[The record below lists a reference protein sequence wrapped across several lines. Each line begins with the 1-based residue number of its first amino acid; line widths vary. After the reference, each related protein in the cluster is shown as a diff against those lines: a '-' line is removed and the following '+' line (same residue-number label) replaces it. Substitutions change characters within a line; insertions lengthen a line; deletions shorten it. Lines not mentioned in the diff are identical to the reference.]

1 MQPGDVI
8 ENPVTGHRYEVVHS
22 GRDTAGALLE
32 MLAVFPPGVPEPPD
46 HCHPR
51 QEERFELLEGTLELR
66 VAGVRRQLRA
76 GESLVIPAGTRHA
89 MWTTP
94 TTSARARWQTRPAL
108 RSADFFATAARLARE
123 GRLRSNGTPN
133 LWDAALLLRTY
144 RDEFRLGSPPP
155 VLQGVVFGI
164 LAAVARLMGRRL

>member
-32 MLAVFPPGVPEPPD
+32 MLADFPPGVPEPPD

-108 RSADFFATAARLARE
+108 RSADFFATAARLAGEVASGATAR
-123 GRLRSNGTPN
+123 RISGTPRSCSGPTATSFGSARP
-133 LWDAALLLRTY
+133 LPSCRVSCSASSRRS
-144 RDEFRLGSPPP
+144 RD
-155 VLQGVVFGI
+155 
-164 LAAVARLMGRRL
+164 